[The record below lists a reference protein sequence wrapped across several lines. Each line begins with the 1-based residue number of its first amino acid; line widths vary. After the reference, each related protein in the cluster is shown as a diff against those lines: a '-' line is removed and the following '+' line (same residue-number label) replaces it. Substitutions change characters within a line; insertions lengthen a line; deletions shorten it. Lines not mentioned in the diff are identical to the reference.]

1 MSADPRESSV
11 RDLLAANLKA
21 ARARQNMSLS
31 RLARLSGLS
40 KATLSQLESG
50 AGNPTIETVSS
61 LARALGEP
69 LTHLLE
75 PPARRGMAV
84 VRAAEL
90 TPLTGEGACLRQ
102 YGRIESGGLV
112 CDLYEQRIGAGE
124 RQECPVREGT
134 EHAVV
139 QAGRLDLFVDGY
151 RVGLG
156 PGDYVSF
163 DAALPHGYAAP
174 DGPVRS
180 VLLVNHRAGGRGAT
194 ATSADGRSASMNSL
208 R

>member
-1 MSADPRESSV
+1 MSADPRERSV
-11 RDLLAANLKA
+11 RDVLAANLKA
-21 ARARQNMSLS
+21 ARARKSMSLS
-31 RLARLSGLS
+31 RLARLSDLS

-69 LTHLLE
+69 LARLLE
-75 PPARRGMAV
+75 PPARRDMAV
-84 VRAAEL
+84 VRAGDLA
-90 TPLTGEGACLRQ
+90 PLTGEGACLRH

-124 RQECPVREGT
+124 RGECPVREGT

-139 QAGRLDLFVDGY
+139 QAGRLDVFVDGD
-151 RVGLG
+151 RVSLG

-163 DAALPHGYAAP
+163 DAALPHAYAAP
-174 DGPVRS
+174 GEPVRS
-180 VLLVNHRAGGRGAT
+180 VLLVNLPREVP
-194 ATSADGRSASMNSL
+194 
-208 R
+208 